1 MIKLVKGPRQSGRT
15 TLLIKKAATHGH
27 ATIVVPTQT
36 MAQQIKFMINEMIK
50 ADEMSNV
57 PIKVVSIREFIDN
70 NKRRGL
76 SENERDRD
84 RHVYFD
90 DVEMCLAFLCNSTD
104 TVHLGTI
111 DSDRI
116 EDIKDF
122 EKSEK

>member
-50 ADEMSNV
+50 ADEISNV
-57 PIKVVSIREFIDN
+57 PIKVVSIREFIN
-70 NKRRGL
+70 NDKRRGL
-76 SENERDRD
+76 SENERD

-116 EDIKDF
+116 EDIRDF

>member
-50 ADEMSNV
+50 ADEISNV
-57 PIKVVSIREFIDN
+57 PIKVVSIREFID
-70 NKRRGL
+70 KRRGL
-76 SENERDRD
+76 NENERNRD

-116 EDIKDF
+116 EDIRDF

>member
-27 ATIVVPTQT
+27 ATIVVPTQAA
-36 MAQQIKFMINEMIK
+36 AQHIKFMINEMIK
-50 ADEMSNV
+50 ADEISNV
-57 PIKVVSIREFIDN
+57 PIKVVSIREFIN
-70 NKRRGL
+70 NDKRRGL
-76 SENERDRD
+76 SENERD

-116 EDIKDF
+116 EDIRDF

>member
-1 MIKLVKGPRQSGRT
+1 MVKLVKGPRRSGRT

-50 ADEMSNV
+50 ADEISNV

-76 SENERDRD
+76 NERDRD

-111 DSDRI
+111 DGDRI

>member
-36 MAQQIKFMINEMIK
+36 MAQQIKFMINTMIK
-50 ADEMSNV
+50 ADEISNV
-57 PIKVVSIREFIDN
+57 PIKVVSIREFIN
-70 NKRRGL
+70 NDKRRGL
-76 SENERDRD
+76 SENERD

-116 EDIKDF
+116 EDIRDF

>member
-36 MAQQIKFMINEMIK
+36 MAQQIKFMIDEMIK
-50 ADEMSNV
+50 ADEISNV
-57 PIKVVSIREFIDN
+57 PIKVVSIREFID
-70 NKRRGL
+70 KRRGL
-76 SENERDRD
+76 SENERERD

-116 EDIKDF
+116 EDIRDF

>member
-36 MAQQIKFMINEMIK
+36 AAQHIKFMINEMIK
-50 ADEMSNV
+50 ADEISNV
-57 PIKVVSIREFIDN
+57 PIKVVSIREFIN
-70 NKRRGL
+70 NDKRRGL
-76 SENERDRD
+76 SENERD

-116 EDIKDF
+116 EDIRDF

>member
-50 ADEMSNV
+50 ADEISNV
-57 PIKVVSIREFIDN
+57 PIKVVSIHEFID
-70 NKRRGL
+70 KRRGL
-76 SENERDRD
+76 NENECNRD

-116 EDIKDF
+116 EDIRDF